1 MFWVE
6 LYVVEVIFLYCCGE
20 WFVVIILGDGLW
32 INWYCV
38 VVNKV
43 KVCVVFNFLK
53 QVVVCLWVNVVLVYM
68 WQWQIKVGYFWYV
81 FVDDVQ

>member
-53 QVVVCLWVNVVLVYM
+53 
-68 WQWQIKVGYFWYV
+68 
-81 FVDDVQ
+81 